1 MMASKCESA
10 GDLGFDATFTMLLFC
25 QSVRLLIESNDCSLR
40 REEEYGRNTMKQ
52 EPKPSNS
59 DHVSIN

>member
-10 GDLGFDATFTMLLFC
+10 GDLGFDATFPCCF
-25 QSVRLLIESNDCSLR
+25 SVNQGLQFEKKKK
-40 REEEYGRNTMKQ
+40 YGRNTMKQ